1 MTSTT
6 AALRSLDTLWTL
18 WTLQVQL
25 LRGSTVYHFWCVLP
39 CPPLQSALQTLNY
52 RYPLVASRKSLVK
65 LVACTSSAPRH
76 LINRV

>member
-6 AALRSLDTLWTL
+6 AALRSLDSLDSLDSASAT
-18 WTLQVQL
+18 L

-65 LVACTSSAPRH
+65 LVACTSSAPRGTS
-76 LINRV
+76 